1 MKKTVLI
8 ILAAV
13 LIVPAMA
20 FAAPGFY
27 PGHNNG
33 GFNHPSNGGGVPV
46 HPGHNNGSNN
56 NGYNNGGYN
65 NGNNYG
71 HPGHSNGGYNNG
83 NNNGGYN
90 GGYNNGNHNGGYN
103 GGYNNGNN
111 HGYPGNNN
119 GGYNNGN
126 NHGHPGHNNGGTMLN
141 ARIREAHRSIKRAFQ
156 EAENS
161 YYPFLMSHSDKRRM
175 GMALRRVMMELEN
188 LSSMVGPRFRD
199 NLREVGM
206 MIEKARFALTSEDD
220 AGRAHRIME
229 RAETKYNAIADIL
242 VR

>member
-46 HPGHNNGSNN
+46 HPGHNNG
-56 NGYNNGGYN
+56 GYNNGGYN
-65 NGNNYG
+65 NGNNHG
-71 HPGHSNGGYNNG
+71 HPGHSNGGYNN
-83 NNNGGYN
+83 NNNGHN
-90 GGYNNGNHNGGYN
+90 NGGYN

-119 GGYNNGN
+119 GYNNGN
-126 NHGHPGHNNGGTMLN
+126 NHGHPGHGGTMLN
-141 ARIREAHRSIKRAFQ
+141 AKIREAHRSIKRAFQ

-175 GMALRRVMMELEN
+175 GMALRRIMMELDN

-206 MIEKARFALTSEDD
+206 KIERARFALTSEND

-229 RAETKYNAIADIL
+229 RAEALYNNIADIM